1 MAAYEALPERQ
12 KRFVDGITQGMAQ
25 GAAYASAGYSALGA
39 DQNAGRMMKNDQIRE
54 AIAEVRAPLAK
65 LVAWDRDRLSQEWL
79 NNLELARSTGQ
90 LSAANTAL
98 DRLGRHLGLSD
109 GPEVAASPQ
118 RGGAPLTAT
127 RSVVDRL
134 GRHLGL
140 SDGPEV
146 ASSPKV
152 GAATL
157 TATLSV
163 EELRTVVAAMRGD
176 SIDPREIDRMT
187 VPASPPELLSAGDG

>member
-1 MAAYEALPERQ
+1 MNAYEALPERQ

-39 DQNAGRMMKNDQIRE
+39 DQNAGRMMRNDQIRQ

-79 NNLELARSTGQ
+79 QNLELARSTGQ

-98 DRLGRHLGLSD
+98 DRLGRHLGLAD
-109 GPEVAASPQ
+109 GPEV
-118 RGGAPLTAT
+118 G
-127 RSVVDRL
+127 
-134 GRHLGL
+134 
-140 SDGPEV
+140 
-146 ASSPKV
+146 SSPKV

-157 TATLSV
+157 TATLSG